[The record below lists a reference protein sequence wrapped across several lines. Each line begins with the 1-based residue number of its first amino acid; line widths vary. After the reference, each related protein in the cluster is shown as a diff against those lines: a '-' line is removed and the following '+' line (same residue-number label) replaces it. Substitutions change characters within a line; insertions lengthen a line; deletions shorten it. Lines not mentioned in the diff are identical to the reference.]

1 MSNLESIAHEIQQL
15 ALELGA
21 EEVAVSVS
29 QSVSTELTQREG
41 ILEKSQQSN
50 SLGVGLELLVDE
62 RFSSHSASDVR
73 LDSLRPFLTRA
84 IEATRFLEPD
94 PNRRLPELHEM
105 GSADADLDANDVSWA
120 TYTPEARQD
129 LLNQLEASSQAAANA
144 STANVRSLTH
154 HVWDAK
160 VDSHICC
167 SNGFSTGWS
176 RTSFGMGGE
185 ITLVDTDGRLPEA
198 YDYRSTRHLEDLPS
212 VDLLAEELL
221 SQGSNRLGSSGIPSA
236 KMPVLLSNHIASK
249 LIRTLINPMG
259 GTAIYEKRSCLLDKV
274 GSQIASSNL
283 TIMDEPHI
291 PRGLNSRPY
300 DGDGFATRSRT
311 IVQDGVLQGYL
322 LGLYNARRL
331 KTTPT
336 TSSTS
341 NIVIAPSTQS
351 PQELIADLPQVIVID
366 GFLGGNANAI
376 TGDFS
381 YGITGRYFERG
392 ELVQSVSEMNISG
405 NIIEL
410 MMQFE
415 AAGNDVWTYSSY
427 RLPSLLFSGVQCSG
441 T

>member
-1 MSNLESIAHEIQQL
+1 MNNLEGIAHDIQQL

-73 LDSLRPFLTRA
+73 LDSLRPFLIRA

-94 PNRRLPELHEM
+94 TNRRLPDINDM
-105 GSADADLDANDVSWA
+105 GIADADLDANDIRWA
-120 TYTPEARQD
+120 SYTPEDRQS
-129 LLNQLEASSQAAANA
+129 LLNELEAASQSAASA
-144 STANVRSLTH
+144 STAEVRSLTH

-160 VDSHICC
+160 VDSHVCC
-167 SNGFSTGWS
+167 SNGFSAGWS
-176 RTSFGMGGE
+176 QTSFGMGGE
-185 ITLVDTDGRLPEA
+185 VTLVDRDGRLPEA
-198 YDYRSTRHLEDLPS
+198 YDYRSSRHLEDLPK
-212 VDLLAEELL
+212 VDVLAEALL
-221 SQGSNRLGSSGIPSA
+221 FQGSNRLGSRGIPSA
-236 KMPVLLSNHIASK
+236 KMPILLSNHVASK
-249 LIRTLINPMG
+249 LIRTLITPMG
-259 GTAIYEKRSCLLDKV
+259 GTAIYEQRSCLLGKV
-274 GSQIASSNL
+274 GTQIANSNL
-283 TIMDEPHI
+283 SIMDEPHI

-300 DGDGFATRSRT
+300 DGDGFATKPRA
-311 IVQDGVLQGYL
+311 IVQDGILQDYL

-331 KTTPT
+331 ETTPT
-336 TSSTS
+336 TASTS
-341 NIVIAPSTQS
+341 NIVIAPSTLS
-351 PQELIADLPQVIVID
+351 PQELIADLPQVIVVD

-410 MMQFE
+410 MMQFD

-427 RLPSLLFSGVQCSG
+427 RLPSLLFNGVQCSG